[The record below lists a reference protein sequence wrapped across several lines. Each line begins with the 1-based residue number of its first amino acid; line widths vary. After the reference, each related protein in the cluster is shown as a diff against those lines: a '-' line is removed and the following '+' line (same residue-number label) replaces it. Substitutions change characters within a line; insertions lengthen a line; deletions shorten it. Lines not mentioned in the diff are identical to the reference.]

1 MICNSSNRIILED
14 KNKQMRIRLTKYYL
28 LIFILVSQACSFN
41 KFFYNPIANPDL
53 KIESDT
59 DFHELV
65 IVNKTGESINGI
77 LLDPETTTKGTVLLI
92 HGNSGNIDRWID
104 NAKYLYLQGY
114 RVLVFDYQGYGKST
128 GKPNHKNVVTDTE
141 LFLDYLNTNYGKV
154 ILWGLSL
161 GGNLSV
167 NVAYRNPDKVKA
179 LIIEAGF
186 TSHNQIA
193 RTKVSPFVKPF
204 VIISVRSPNKSKKI
218 IEKLHIPI
226 LITHSP
232 TDNVV
237 PFEMGELLYSKANEP
252 KFFLKLKGD
261 HCLGIQNNLNEY
273 LEMIDNINKNE
284 D

>member
-1 MICNSSNRIILED
+1 
-14 KNKQMRIRLTKYYL
+14 MRTRLIKYYL
-28 LIFILVSQACSFN
+28 LLFLLVGQACSFN
-41 KFFYNPIANPDL
+41 KFFYNHIANPDL
-53 KIESDT
+53 QIESDT
-59 DFHELV
+59 NFHELI
-65 IVNKTGESINGI
+65 IVNNSGESLNGI
-77 LLDPETTTKGTVLLI
+77 LLDNKIASKGTILLI
-92 HGNSGNIDRWID
+92 HGNSGNIDRWIE
-104 NAKYLYLQGY
+104 NAKYLYHHGY

-179 LIIEAGF
+179 LIVEAGF

-204 VIISVRSPNKSKKI
+204 VIISVRSPYKSKKI
-218 IEKLHIPI
+218 IKKIYIPV
-226 LITHSP
+226 LIAHSA
-232 TDNVV
+232 TDNIV
-237 PFEMGELLYSKANEP
+237 PFEMGEILSKNANEP

-261 HCLGIQNNLNEY
+261 HCFGIQNNLNEY
-273 LEMIDNINKNE
+273 LEMIDNINRNE
-284 D
+284 E